1 MPLRSRLF
9 GDTIACSLRQVR
21 KREDEIVERFGGTLQ
36 SRACARSDVGAT
48 TLAAVMSWIMTH
60 FIEGFASYAAAMHP
74 VWQPSERVGR
84 HDPTKKPDRVRPG
97 RPR

>member
-1 MPLRSRLF
+1 MAFRSRWS

-21 KREDEIVERFGGTLQ
+21 KREDDILDRFGGTLQ
-36 SRACARSDVGAT
+36 SRASARSDVGAT
-48 TLAAVMSWIMTH
+48 TLTAVMSGIMTH

-74 VWQPSERVGR
+74 VWRPSERVGR
-84 HDPTKKPDRVRPG
+84 HDPTKNRDRVRPG